1 MERGLVLRR
10 SQRGERTLRRS
21 TEEESGREERGLIL
35 RRSQSGE
42 RTRTEEESEWRE
54 DPY

>member
-10 SQRGERTLRRS
+10 SQNGERTG
-21 TEEESGREERGLIL
+21 TEEESERRED
-35 RRSQSGE
+35 
-42 RTRTEEESEWRE
+42 RTEEESEWRE